1 MFKVALLVL
10 LAACSVGEVPLGGG
24 GGVDSGMGSGDP
36 NEASFNATIKPLVTA
51 CLGCHSAGQ
60 VPILTSFAALGAAY
74 KVKPGANNILVLKGE
89 HQAQPYFDANQKT
102 TVAAWIDGLQ

>member
-24 GGVDSGMGSGDP
+24 GGVDSGVGGDP
-36 NEASFNATIKPLVTA
+36 NETSFNATIKPLVTA
-51 CLGCHSAGQ
+51 CLSCHSAGQ
-60 VPILTSFAALGAAY
+60 APLLTSFAALGPAY
-74 KVKPGANNILVLKGE
+74 KVKPGASNILVLKGV
-89 HQAQPYFDANQKT
+89 HQAQPYFDANQQA